1 MIFDTH
7 AHYDDEDF
15 DVDRE
20 ELLSG
25 MKAAGV
31 SHIVNIGASL
41 ESTRRS
47 LELAKKY
54 DFIYAAVGVHP
65 SDTAELNEETFAWLT
80 KQCELP
86 KVVAVGEIGLDYY
99 WDEPERTIQQKWFE
113 RQLQLA
119 KEVKKP
125 VSIHSREA
133 ANDTFSIMKNAHAEE
148 IGGVIHCFSYGK
160 EMAREFLNMDFY
172 FGIGGVLTF
181 NNGKK
186 LKEAAAYIPMDKI
199 LLETDCPYLAPV
211 PYRGKRNNSTYLT
224 YVVQE
229 LAKIKGLSEEEVIR
243 ITRENGEKLFSI

>member
-86 KVVAVGEIGLDYY
+86 KVVAVGEIGLDYHY
-99 WDEPERTIQQKWFE
+99 ISEN
-113 RQLQLA
+113 
-119 KEVKKP
+119 KEKQ
-125 VSIHSREA
+125 I
-133 ANDTFSIMKNAHAEE
+133 
-148 IGGVIHCFSYGK
+148 
-160 EMAREFLNMDFY
+160 
-172 FGIGGVLTF
+172 
-181 NNGKK
+181 
-186 LKEAAAYIPMDKI
+186 
-199 LLETDCPYLAPV
+199 
-211 PYRGKRNNSTYLT
+211 
-224 YVVQE
+224 
-229 LAKIKGLSEEEVIR
+229 
-243 ITRENGEKLFSI
+243 KLFKKQLKLINIASERNRYEKI